1 MARGSSAK
9 PAKKSSDPSS
19 RIQQLV
25 TDAITEKLEEKAA
38 RYERSGTA
46 NAALKAGIVREIQS
60 HVNGLDVWTRPTPAA
75 RKARFSRDDITA
87 AAIRIA
93 DAEGLDALS
102 MRRIAQELGAGTMTI
117 YHYVETKDELL
128 TLVNDAVIGE
138 VLIGDDEPELATWRE
153 RIARIA
159 GRTRDS
165 LRRHPWVFDIIDDP
179 PLGPQT
185 VRHFDQSV
193 GAVSTLPISF
203 LDQLDIVHTVDE
215 FVMGYCLLERNN
227 VHADAGPS
235 ADDAT
240 VDYVESLVE
249 TGAYPHLAA
258 MAAEHGLR
266 AIWSEVDAHM
276 RDDRRFERNLNRL
289 LDGIEVAFGLR
300 DLDA

>member
-1 MARGSSAK
+1 MARRASDRD
-9 PAKKSSDPSS
+9 PLESSDPGS

-38 RYERSGTA
+38 RYERSGRA
-46 NAALKAGIVREIQS
+46 NAALKAEIVREIQS
-60 HVNGLDVWTRPTPAA
+60 HVRGLDVWTRPSPAS
-75 RKARFSRDDITA
+75 RRPRFTRDDITA
-87 AAIRIA
+87 AAIRLA

-128 TLVNDAVIGE
+128 TLVSDAIIGE
-138 VLIGDDEPELATWRE
+138 VLIGDDEPTLATWRE
-153 RIARIA
+153 RVVRIA
-159 GRTRDS
+159 TRTRDA
-165 LRRHPWVFDIIDDP
+165 LRRHPWVLDITDDP

-193 GAVSTLPISF
+193 GAVMDLPISF
-203 LDQLDIVHTVDE
+203 LDRLDIVHTVDE
-215 FVMGYCLLERNN
+215 FVMGYCLLERN
-227 VHADAGPS
+227 HAYPDPGP
-235 ADDAT
+235 AVDDAT
-240 VDYVESLVE
+240 VDYVESLVG
-249 TGAYPHLAA
+249 TGGYPHLAA

-266 AIWSEVDAHM
+266 AIWSEVDAHL
-276 RDDRRFERNLNRL
+276 RDGARFTRNLNRL

>member
-1 MARGSSAK
+1 MASRSAK
-9 PAKKSSDPSS
+9 QTAKESSDPGS

-25 TDAITEKLEEKAA
+25 TDAISEKLEQKAA
-38 RYERSGTA
+38 RHERTGTA
-46 NAALKAGIVREIQS
+46 KAALKAGILREIQS
-60 HVNGLDVWTRPTPAA
+60 HVSGIDVWTRPAPGA

-93 DAEGLDALS
+93 DAEGIEALS

-159 GRTRDS
+159 MRTRDS

-203 LDQLDIVHTVDE
+203 LDRLDIVHTVDE

-227 VHADAGPS
+227 VHTDGGPS

-240 VDYVESLVE
+240 VDYVETLVE

-276 RDDRRFERNLNRL
+276 RDERRFERNLNRL

>member
-1 MARGSSAK
+1 MASGSAEK
-9 PAKKSSDPSS
+9 PAKESSDPSS

-25 TDAITEKLEEKAA
+25 TDAINEKLEQKAV
-38 RYERSGTA
+38 RLERSGTA
-46 NAALKAGIVREIQS
+46 KAALKAGIVREIQS
-60 HVNGLDVWTRPTPAA
+60 HVGGLDVWTRPAPGA
-75 RKARFSRDDITA
+75 RKARFSREEITA

-93 DAEGLDALS
+93 DAEGIEALS

-128 TLVNDAVIGE
+128 TLVSDAVIGE
-138 VLIGDDEPELATWRE
+138 VLIGEDEPELDTWRE
-153 RIARIA
+153 RVVRIA
-159 GRTRDS
+159 TRTRDS

-179 PLGPQT
+179 PLGPKT

-227 VHADAGPS
+227 VHTEGGPS
-235 ADDAT
+235 NDDAT

-249 TGAYPHLAA
+249 TGGYPHLAA

-266 AIWSEVDAHM
+266 TIWSEVDAHM
-276 RDDRRFERNLNRL
+276 RDDRRFDRNLNRL